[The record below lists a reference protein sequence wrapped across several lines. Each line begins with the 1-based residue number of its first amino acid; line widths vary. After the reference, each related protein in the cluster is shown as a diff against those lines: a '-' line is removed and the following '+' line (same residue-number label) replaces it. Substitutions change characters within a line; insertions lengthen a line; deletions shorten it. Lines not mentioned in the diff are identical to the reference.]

1 MKPQPVEQ
9 PVRHSR
15 LISTHPVE
23 IREILRSTETIER
36 KRMDIMKNVLV
47 LLKSAE
53 NDGLDMQQ
61 PWHSIERPFLPKITK
76 REPLSPRDRVS
87 FQLLL
92 LFAPKN
98 PPWFANERGTLF
110 F

>member
-9 PVRHSR
+9 QARHSR
-15 LISTHPVE
+15 LISTHTVE

-47 LLKSAE
+47 LLESAE

-61 PWHSIERPFLPKITK
+61 P
-76 REPLSPRDRVS
+76 
-87 FQLLL
+87 
-92 LFAPKN
+92 
-98 PPWFANERGTLF
+98 
-110 F
+110 